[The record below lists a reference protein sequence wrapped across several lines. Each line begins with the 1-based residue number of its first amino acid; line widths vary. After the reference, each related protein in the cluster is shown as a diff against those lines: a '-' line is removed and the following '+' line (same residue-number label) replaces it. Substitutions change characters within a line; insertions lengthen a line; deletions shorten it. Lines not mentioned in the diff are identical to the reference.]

1 MELFFQENLLEST
14 TEIKFSTEE
23 SRHIFKVLRKKTG
36 DAITVTNG
44 KGLEWKGE
52 ITMLDTRN
60 TLATKTATIF
70 HKKAKSNLHIAIAP
84 TKSNDRIE
92 WFLEKATEIGI
103 THITPILCNHSERRN
118 IKSERFEKI
127 LIGALKQSNQFHLPK
142 LNSLTYFSDFVSSNS
157 ADNKFIAHCREG
169 NKSNLSSY
177 NTLSKDVLILIGPE
191 GDSER
196 TRPFMAMEN
205 DFLPIALGSQRLRT
219 ETAGIVAC
227 HTVVINREQHIT

>member
-14 TEIKFSTEE
+14 SEIKFSTEE

-142 LNSLTYFSDFVSSNS
+142 LNSLTSFSDFVPSNS
-157 ADNKFIAHCREG
+157 ADNKFIAHCKET

-177 NTLSKDVLILIGPE
+177 KSLSKDVLILIGPE
-191 GDSER
+191 GDFSGEEVEL
-196 TRPFMAMEN
+196 ALEN

-227 HTVVINREQHIT
+227 HTVVLNREQNKI

>member
-23 SRHIFKVLRKKTG
+23 SRHISKVLRKKTG

-52 ITMLDTRN
+52 ITVLDTRN
-60 TLATKTATIF
+60 TLATKKATIF

-177 NTLSKDVLILIGPE
+177 NSLSKDVLILIGPE
-191 GDSER
+191 GDFSREEVEL
-196 TRPFMAMEN
+196 AMEN
-205 DFLPIALGSQRLRT
+205 DFLPVALGSQRLRT

-227 HTVVINREQHIT
+227 HTVVINREQHKT

>member
-14 TEIKFSTEE
+14 SEIKLSTEE
-23 SRHIFKVLRKKTG
+23 SRHISKVLRKKTG

-142 LNSLTYFSDFVSSNS
+142 LNSLTYFSDFVSSYS

-177 NTLSKDVLILIGPE
+177 NSLSKDVLILIGPE
-191 GDSER
+191 GDFSREEVEL
-196 TRPFMAMEN
+196 AMEN

-227 HTVVINREQHIT
+227 QTVVINREQHKT

>member
-14 TEIKFSTEE
+14 TVIKFSTEE

-177 NTLSKDVLILIGPE
+177 NSLSKDVLILIGPE
-191 GDSER
+191 GDFSREEVEL
-196 TRPFMAMEN
+196 AMKN

-227 HTVVINREQHIT
+227 HTVVINREQHKT

>member
-23 SRHIFKVLRKKTG
+23 SRHISKVLRKKTG

-103 THITPILCNHSERRN
+103 THITLILCNHSERRN

-191 GDSER
+191 GDFSREEVEL
-196 TRPFMAMEN
+196 AMEN

-227 HTVVINREQHIT
+227 QTVVINREQHKT

>member
-23 SRHIFKVLRKKTG
+23 SRHISKVLRKKTG

-103 THITPILCNHSERRN
+103 THITLILCNHSERRN

-142 LNSLTYFSDFVSSNS
+142 LNSLTYFSDFVSSYS

-177 NTLSKDVLILIGPE
+177 NSLSKDVLILIGPE
-191 GDSER
+191 GDFSREEVEL
-196 TRPFMAMEN
+196 AMEN

-227 HTVVINREQHIT
+227 QTVVINREQHKT

>member
-1 MELFFQENLLEST
+1 
-14 TEIKFSTEE
+14 
-23 SRHIFKVLRKKTG
+23 
-36 DAITVTNG
+36 VTNG

-103 THITPILCNHSERRN
+103 THITLILCNHSERRN

-177 NTLSKDVLILIGPE
+177 NSLSKDVLILIGPE
-191 GDSER
+191 GDFSREEVEL
-196 TRPFMAMEN
+196 AMEN

-227 HTVVINREQHIT
+227 QTVVINREQHKT

>member
-23 SRHIFKVLRKKTG
+23 SRHISKVLRKKTG

-52 ITMLDTRN
+52 ITVLDTRN

-142 LNSLTYFSDFVSSNS
+142 LNSLTYFSDFVSSYS

-177 NTLSKDVLILIGPE
+177 NSLSKDVLILIGPE
-191 GDSER
+191 GDFSREEVEL
-196 TRPFMAMEN
+196 AMEN

-227 HTVVINREQHIT
+227 QTVVINREQHKT

>member
-142 LNSLTYFSDFVSSNS
+142 LNSLTYFSDFVSSYS

-191 GDSER
+191 GDFSREEVEL
-196 TRPFMAMEN
+196 AMEN
-205 DFLPIALGSQRLRT
+205 DFLPIALGSKRLRT

-227 HTVVINREQHIT
+227 HTVVINREQHKT

>member
-14 TEIKFSTEE
+14 MEIKFSTEE
-23 SRHIFKVLRKKTG
+23 SRHISKVLRKKTG

-103 THITPILCNHSERRN
+103 THITLILCNHSERRN

-142 LNSLTYFSDFVSSNS
+142 LNSLTYFSDFVSSYS

-191 GDSER
+191 GDFSREEVEL
-196 TRPFMAMEN
+196 AMEN

-227 HTVVINREQHIT
+227 HTVVINREQHKT

>member
-103 THITPILCNHSERRN
+103 THITLILCNHSERRN

-191 GDSER
+191 GDFSREEVEL
-196 TRPFMAMEN
+196 AMEN

-227 HTVVINREQHIT
+227 HTVVINREQHKT

>member
-23 SRHIFKVLRKKTG
+23 SRHISKVLRKKTG

-70 HKKAKSNLHIAIAP
+70 HKKAKSNLHIAITP
-84 TKSNDRIE
+84 TKSNARIE

-142 LNSLTYFSDFVSSNS
+142 LNSLTYFSDFVSSYS

-177 NTLSKDVLILIGPE
+177 NSLSKDVLILIGPE
-191 GDSER
+191 GDFSREEVEL
-196 TRPFMAMEN
+196 AMEN

-227 HTVVINREQHIT
+227 HTVVINREQHKT

>member
-23 SRHIFKVLRKKTG
+23 SRHISKVLRKKTG

-142 LNSLTYFSDFVSSNS
+142 LNSLTYFSDFVSSYS

-177 NTLSKDVLILIGPE
+177 NSLSKDVLILIGPE
-191 GDSER
+191 GDFSREEVEL
-196 TRPFMAMEN
+196 AMEN

-227 HTVVINREQHIT
+227 QTVVINREQHKT

>member
-23 SRHIFKVLRKKTG
+23 SRHISKVLRKKTG

-142 LNSLTYFSDFVSSNS
+142 LNSLTYFSDFVSSYS

-177 NTLSKDVLILIGPE
+177 NSLSKDVLILIGPE
-191 GDSER
+191 GDFSREEVEL
-196 TRPFMAMEN
+196 AMEN

>member
-14 TEIKFSTEE
+14 MEIKFSTEE
-23 SRHIFKVLRKKTG
+23 SRHISKVLRKKTG

-142 LNSLTYFSDFVSSNS
+142 LNSLTYFSDFVSSYS

-177 NTLSKDVLILIGPE
+177 NSLSKDVLILIGPE
-191 GDSER
+191 GDFSREEVEL
-196 TRPFMAMEN
+196 AMEN

-227 HTVVINREQHIT
+227 QTVVINREQHKT

>member
-14 TEIKFSTEE
+14 SEIKLSTEE
-23 SRHIFKVLRKKTG
+23 SRHISKVLRKKKG

-60 TLATKTATIF
+60 TLAKKKATIF
-70 HKKAKSNLHIAIAP
+70 HKKATSNIHIAIAP
-84 TKSNDRIE
+84 TKSNYRME

-127 LIGALKQSNQFHLPK
+127 LIGALKQSYQFHLPK
-142 LNSLTYFSDFVSSNS
+142 LNALTNFSDFVPSNS
-157 ADNKFIAHCREG
+157 AFNKFIAHCKES

-177 NTLSKDVLILIGPE
+177 NSLSKDVLILIGPE
-191 GDSER
+191 GDFSNEEVVL
-196 TRPFMAMEN
+196 ALEN
-205 DFLPIALGSQRLRT
+205 DFLPIALSSKRLRT

-227 HTVVINREQHIT
+227 HTVVINREPHKN

>member
-23 SRHIFKVLRKKTG
+23 SRHISKVLRKKTG

-103 THITPILCNHSERRN
+103 THITLILCNHSERRN

-177 NTLSKDVLILIGPE
+177 NTLSKNVLILIGPE
-191 GDSER
+191 GDFSREEVEL
-196 TRPFMAMEN
+196 AMEN

-227 HTVVINREQHIT
+227 QTVVINREQHKT

>member
-23 SRHIFKVLRKKTG
+23 SRHISKVLRKKTG

-142 LNSLTYFSDFVSSNS
+142 LNSLTYFSDFVSNYS

-177 NTLSKDVLILIGPE
+177 NSLSKDVLILIGPE
-191 GDSER
+191 GDFSREEVEL
-196 TRPFMAMEN
+196 AMEN

-227 HTVVINREQHIT
+227 HTVVINREQHKT

>member
-14 TEIKFSTEE
+14 TEIKFSTKE
-23 SRHIFKVLRKKTG
+23 SRHISKVLRKKTG

-191 GDSER
+191 GDFSREEVEL
-196 TRPFMAMEN
+196 AMEN

-227 HTVVINREQHIT
+227 HTVVINREQHKT

>member
-23 SRHIFKVLRKKTG
+23 SRHISKVLRKKTG

-52 ITMLDTRN
+52 ITVLDTRN

-142 LNSLTYFSDFVSSNS
+142 LNSLTYFSDFVSSYS

-177 NTLSKDVLILIGPE
+177 NSLSKDVLILIGPE
-191 GDSER
+191 GDFSREEVEL
-196 TRPFMAMEN
+196 AMEN

-227 HTVVINREQHIT
+227 HTVVINREQHKT

>member
-23 SRHIFKVLRKKTG
+23 SRHISKVLRKKTG

-142 LNSLTYFSDFVSSNS
+142 LNSLTYFSDFVSSYS

-177 NTLSKDVLILIGPE
+177 NSLSKDVLILIGPE
-191 GDSER
+191 GDFSREEVEL
-196 TRPFMAMEN
+196 AMKN

-227 HTVVINREQHIT
+227 QTVVINREQHKT

>member
-23 SRHIFKVLRKKTG
+23 SRHISKVLRKKTG

-52 ITMLDTRN
+52 ITVLDTRN

-177 NTLSKDVLILIGPE
+177 NSLSKDVLILIGPE
-191 GDSER
+191 GDFSREEVEL
-196 TRPFMAMEN
+196 AMEN
-205 DFLPIALGSQRLRT
+205 DFLPVALGSQRLRT

-227 HTVVINREQHIT
+227 HTVVINREQHKT

>member
-23 SRHIFKVLRKKTG
+23 SRHISKVLRKKTG

-60 TLATKTATIF
+60 TLATKTTTIF

-84 TKSNDRIE
+84 TKSNDRME

-142 LNSLTYFSDFVSSNS
+142 LNSLTYFSDFVSSYS

-177 NTLSKDVLILIGPE
+177 NSLSKDVLILIGPE
-191 GDSER
+191 GDFSREEVEL
-196 TRPFMAMEN
+196 AMEN

-227 HTVVINREQHIT
+227 QTVVINREQHKT

>member
-23 SRHIFKVLRKKTG
+23 SRHISKVLRKKTG

-191 GDSER
+191 GDFSREEVEL
-196 TRPFMAMEN
+196 AMEN

-227 HTVVINREQHIT
+227 QTVVINREQHKT

>member
-23 SRHIFKVLRKKTG
+23 SRHISKVLRKKTG

-52 ITMLDTRN
+52 ITVLDTRN

-142 LNSLTYFSDFVSSNS
+142 LNSLTYFSDFVSSYS

-191 GDSER
+191 GDFSREEVEL
-196 TRPFMAMEN
+196 AMKN

-227 HTVVINREQHIT
+227 QTVVINREQHKT

>member
-14 TEIKFSTEE
+14 TEIKFSTKE
-23 SRHIFKVLRKKTG
+23 SRHISKVLRKKTG

-103 THITPILCNHSERRN
+103 THITLILCNHSERRN

-142 LNSLTYFSDFVSSNS
+142 LNSLTYFSDFVSSYS

-177 NTLSKDVLILIGPE
+177 NSLSKDVLILIGPE
-191 GDSER
+191 GDFSREEVEL
-196 TRPFMAMEN
+196 AMEN

-227 HTVVINREQHIT
+227 QTVVINREQHKT

>member
-23 SRHIFKVLRKKTG
+23 SRHISKVLRKKTG

-52 ITMLDTRN
+52 ITMLYTRN

-142 LNSLTYFSDFVSSNS
+142 LNSLTYFSDFVSSYS

-177 NTLSKDVLILIGPE
+177 NSLSKDVLILIGPE
-191 GDSER
+191 GDFSREEVEL
-196 TRPFMAMEN
+196 AMEN

-227 HTVVINREQHIT
+227 QTVVINREQHKT

>member
-23 SRHIFKVLRKKTG
+23 SRHISKVLRKKTG

-142 LNSLTYFSDFVSSNS
+142 LNSLTYFSDFVSSYS

-191 GDSER
+191 GDFSREEVEL
-196 TRPFMAMEN
+196 AMEN

-227 HTVVINREQHIT
+227 QTVVINREQHKT

>member
-23 SRHIFKVLRKKTG
+23 SRHISKVLRKKTG

-103 THITPILCNHSERRN
+103 THITLILCNHSERRN

-177 NTLSKDVLILIGPE
+177 NTLSKNVLILIGPE
-191 GDSER
+191 GDFSREEVEL
-196 TRPFMAMEN
+196 AMEN

-227 HTVVINREQHIT
+227 HTVVINREQHKT

>member
-1 MELFFQENLLEST
+1 M
-14 TEIKFSTEE
+14 
-23 SRHIFKVLRKKTG
+23 
-36 DAITVTNG
+36 TNG

-103 THITPILCNHSERRN
+103 THITLILCNHSERRN

-142 LNSLTYFSDFVSSNS
+142 LNSLTYFSDFVSSYS

-177 NTLSKDVLILIGPE
+177 NSLSKDVLILIGPE
-191 GDSER
+191 GDFSREEVEL
-196 TRPFMAMEN
+196 AMEN

-227 HTVVINREQHIT
+227 HTVVINREQHKT